1 MAISHPIGIH
11 WGLILHGLDVE
22 VDNLV
27 IDQIE
32 VKGDESMIHQ
42 PININSYRLSN
53 SNQFYYTGDM

>member
-32 VKGDESMIHQ
+32 RDLKVKGNESMIH
-42 PININSYRLSN
+42 
-53 SNQFYYTGDM
+53 